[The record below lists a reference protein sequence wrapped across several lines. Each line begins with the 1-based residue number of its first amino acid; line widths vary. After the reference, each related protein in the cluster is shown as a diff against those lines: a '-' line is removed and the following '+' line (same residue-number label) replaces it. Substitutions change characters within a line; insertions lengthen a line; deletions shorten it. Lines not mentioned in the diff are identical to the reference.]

1 MMNHPY
7 RSRKIPGP
15 MKHII
20 WDWNGTLLN
29 DLPVVI
35 EAVNHAL
42 GRVGLPQITLDDYR
56 THYTRPVKRFYDR
69 IAGREIGHDDWVL
82 IDRLFHEQYQARVA
96 EAELAPGAGA
106 ALAKIDRG
114 PHDQSLLSMAP
125 EAELRAALGLFDV
138 ARYFRVA
145 QGNSGPPGGFKT
157 EHLADHLTLIDADL
171 STVTMIGDTVDDG
184 HAAIDNGIN
193 GVLYDDGSH
202 HRADLESVG
211 LPIADSIA
219 EALEIALAG

>member
-1 MMNHPY
+1 
-7 RSRKIPGP
+7 

-29 DLPVVI
+29 DLPVII
-35 EAVNHAL
+35 EAVNHTVA
-42 GRVGLPQITLDDYR
+42 RVGLPQISLDDYR
-56 THYTRPVKRFYDR
+56 NHYTRPVKRFYDR

-96 EAELAPGAGA
+96 EAELAPGARA
-106 ALAKIDRG
+106 ALAKIDLG

-125 EAELRAALGLFDV
+125 EAELRAALSLFDV

-157 EHLADHLTLIDADL
+157 EHLADHLTLIDADP
-171 STVTMIGDTVDDG
+171 SIVTMIGDTVDDG

-202 HRADLESVG
+202 HRADLEAVG

-219 EALEIALAG
+219 EAVKIALAS